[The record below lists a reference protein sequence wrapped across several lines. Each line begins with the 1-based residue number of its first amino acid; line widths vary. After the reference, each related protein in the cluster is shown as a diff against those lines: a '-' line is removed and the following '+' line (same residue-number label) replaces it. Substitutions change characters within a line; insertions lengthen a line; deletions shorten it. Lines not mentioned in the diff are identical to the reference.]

1 MVTMG
6 EDFKDM
12 FGESVKKP
20 SLKDYDVFVQS
31 TGSGKRHLQS
41 GSKVLYVSIMH
52 GVIPILWEINF

>member
-20 SLKDYDVFVQS
+20 NLKDYVVFVQS
-31 TGSGKRHLQS
+31 TGSGKRHVQS
-41 GSKVLYVSIMH
+41 GSKVLYVSISCM
-52 GVIPILWEINF
+52 E